1 MEVQQMAETKLFKAE
16 ERMER
21 SAAARMLRELADR
34 VEWGRVVLRTAG
46 NELVMEPPQE
56 VVFGFE
62 GEREESSSC
71 APQLQREVEVS
82 WVEGDT
88 GGELPSDGTLE
99 LG

>member
-1 MEVQQMAETKLFKAE
+1 MAETKLFKAE

-34 VEWGRVVLRTAG
+34 VESGRVVLRTAG
-46 NELVMEPPQE
+46 NELVMEPPQQ
-56 VVFGFE
+56 VVFE
-62 GEREESSSC
+62 VEAEREDSSSG
-71 APQLQREVEVS
+71 APELKLEIEVS

-88 GGELPSDGTLE
+88 EGELPSEGTLE